1 MLPYTQDGRSVV
13 PLTHFMPPPQLTPTP
28 PPSAMPKKSQIISL
42 IYYLRNECK
51 KQRKGSFQYSLKKF
65 FFILSVFLN

>member
-28 PPSAMPKKSQIISL
+28 PPSAMPKKKAKLFSGFII
-42 IYYLRNECK
+42 
-51 KQRKGSFQYSLKKF
+51 
-65 FFILSVFLN
+65 